1 MSRRQPAKPSTKS
14 GSRAAAQSTEPARW
28 QLRLPPGFFLFLAVT
43 AFYVWTA
50 TSSQYAFKWGTRKI
64 YHYKLLAEGFLSG
77 HLYLAQTPPKEML
90 ALKDPLDPVA
100 NGPYRLH
107 DASLYEGRYYVYF
120 GPVPALT
127 LYLPWRAI
135 TGWGIPNNLAV
146 IIYLLAGYLF
156 SCLLLF
162 LLLDA
167 AGIRPS
173 WILKRAAIAALGLC
187 QTAPIILR
195 RAYMYET
202 AVAAGFC
209 FLIAGMYF
217 LARHALAEK
226 PRMWHAVLAGL
237 FLGMTPG
244 CRPNY
249 AVVAVLVIGG
259 YLAYLWRSRRVSDRA
274 LLNQVFALGA
284 AFAFCG
290 LLLAWYNFARFGNPL
305 ETGQN
310 YQLIGNIADRGIT
323 SKSSNFL
330 PGLYRFL
337 VEAPIWSRHFPF
349 LELPTRGSFGATEWP
364 AGTDYVEPIAGLLI
378 ISPLCIAGLLFP
390 LYLRRWKSSIPDPV
404 RMVLMLLYI
413 AVVANLVTI
422 VMVVNR
428 VTQRYELDFAPALL
442 IVALFVLLSL
452 CARIKGPKLRR
463 AADAAT
469 IFLVLASAGM
479 QAGLSIDGYDNSLMQ
494 RNLADFNQLASFF
507 GDDEMSVRRIVYGLN
522 LHGQITFP
530 KQAPGTREA
539 LLTTGVPGRSNAIFI
554 EYLAN
559 YKIRLGYVT
568 SGRHVV
574 YGPEVPMQPQTG
586 HQIDLVFAGGGARL
600 RVLLDNSVALDE
612 FAQIYPTSFNEATV
626 GRNEIGQPPNVLP
639 FSGDLKAPNGLGFG
653 AATE

>member
-1 MSRRQPAKPSTKS
+1 MASQPHHCSPRRRVRHRRRSACHPHRTARQLLQGRHGTLRRRRHGLRPRPPRRTQAGLPRPQVLRHPRDRFPRRRPRGRHRRALFDRPRRRLRDARRRRRPRRQQPAAPRRHRPHQLRPRGSGRPRLPGHHHRPRRAPRPQGHGIGHRRFSGVAPRSGYGARHHRPGRAPGDSRRALRRRRTGRPEACGHTRASHPRWCQLPRHGAPDHPRGGPGSGGRSCALRNLRGGTLPMSRRPPAKPSTKS
-14 GSRAAAQSTEPARW
+14 GSRAAAQGTEPARW

-64 YHYKLLAEGFLSG
+64 DHYNLLAEGFLSG
-77 HLYLAQTPPKEML
+77 HLYLAQSPPKEML

-107 DASLYEGRYYVYF
+107 DASLYQGRYYVYF

-127 LYLPWRAI
+127 LYSPWRAI
-135 TGWGIPNNLAV
+135 PGWGIPNNLAV
-146 IIYLLAGYLF
+146 ITYLLVGYLF

-173 WILKRAAIAALGLC
+173 WILRRAAIAALGLC
-187 QTAPIILR
+187 QIAPIILR
-195 RAYMYET
+195 RAYLYET

-209 FLIAGMYF
+209 FFIAGMYF
-217 LARHALAEK
+217 LGRHALAEK

-364 AGTDYVEPIAGLLI
+364 AGTDYIEPIVGLLM
-378 ISPLCIAGLLFP
+378 ISPLCLAGLLFP
-390 LYLRRWKSSIPDPV
+390 LYVHRWKRSIPDAV
-404 RMVLMLLYI
+404 RLILMLLYL
-413 AVVANLVTI
+413 AALANLVT
-422 VMVVNR
+422 
-428 VTQRYELDFAPALL
+428 
-442 IVALFVLLSL
+442 
-452 CARIKGPKLRR
+452 
-463 AADAAT
+463 
-469 IFLVLASAGM
+469 
-479 QAGLSIDGYDNSLMQ
+479 
-494 RNLADFNQLASFF
+494 
-507 GDDEMSVRRIVYGLN
+507 
-522 LHGQITFP
+522 
-530 KQAPGTREA
+530 
-539 LLTTGVPGRSNAIFI
+539 
-554 EYLAN
+554 
-559 YKIRLGYVT
+559 
-568 SGRHVV
+568 
-574 YGPEVPMQPQTG
+574 
-586 HQIDLVFAGGGARL
+586 
-600 RVLLDNSVALDE
+600 
-612 FAQIYPTSFNEATV
+612 
-626 GRNEIGQPPNVLP
+626 
-639 FSGDLKAPNGLGFG
+639 
-653 AATE
+653 